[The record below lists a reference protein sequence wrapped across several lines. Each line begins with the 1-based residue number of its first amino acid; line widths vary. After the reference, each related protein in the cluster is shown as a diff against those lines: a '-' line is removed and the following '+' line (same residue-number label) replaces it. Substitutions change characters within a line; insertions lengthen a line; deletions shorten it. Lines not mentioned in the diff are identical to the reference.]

1 MKIPVFEEFLEPS
14 ENDEKEYVALKG
26 EWEIDSILDVT
37 EELPEGLDEKII
49 ISADFGDVKIG
60 IGKVIYITAR
70 LVKRDGEG
78 YSKINIGVIKTRVTG
93 IFSTLN
99 ILNAQ

>member
-37 EELPEGLDEKII
+37 EELPEDLDEKII
-49 ISADFGDVKIG
+49 ISADFGDVKID
-60 IGKVIYITAR
+60 IGKVIYITGR